1 MTDITAIEGIGD
13 AYAAKLRGMGISS
26 TELLL
31 QRGNSPKSREEIAH
45 ATGINDA
52 LILRW
57 VNHADLIRI
66 KGVASEYSELLEAAG
81 VDTVPELARR
91 NPGNLHQALV
101 DANTVKKLVRQT
113 PSVQQ
118 VTAWVDEANK
128 LPRMVSY

>member
-13 AYAAKLRGMGISS
+13 AYATKLRGMGISS

-57 VNHADLIRI
+57 VNHADLFRI

-81 VDTVPELARR
+81 VDTVAELARR
-91 NPGNLHQALV
+91 NPGNLHQAIT
-101 DANTVKKLVRQT
+101 DSNTAKKLVRQT

-118 VTAWVDEANK
+118 VSAWVEEAK
-128 LPRMVSY
+128 VLPRMVSY